1 MEKVYAWFYRTF
13 PESAKMTELRSH
25 RENRQLGP
33 EVVPN
38 VHKERLRAMIIFRS
52 AIVTLSLACGTLLVP
67 ASAQEQ
73 KPAQQLV
80 QYIRDAQRAGLKVPQ
95 IRENAIKAGWGE
107 AAVDGAIGALDAP
120 PEGLPADI
128 AKMAAEKSA
137 ATKEPEGGTPK
148 LAQQKEPEQKPVD
161 QKPVEQKPTEA
172 KAPEGAVN
180 PEVEALRAKSLAAN
194 GTEYQIGEGDVLQ
207 VAVWGEP
214 SASVQSV
221 TVRTDGKISMPLIKE
236 VQVAGLTPAQVE
248 ATVQDQLGKIIKSP
262 DVTVIVV
269 QINSKKIYLTGAV
282 KREGPLKYT
291 YRMTVLQAIS
301 EAGGLTDYAKRK
313 KIYVLHHENGRE
325 YKLPFDYTA
334 VLKGERM
341 EQNIFLSPGDH
352 IVVP

>member
-1 MEKVYAWFYRTF
+1 M
-13 PESAKMTELRSH
+13 
-25 RENRQLGP
+25 
-33 EVVPN
+33 
-38 VHKERLRAMIIFRS
+38 FRS
-52 AIVTLSLACGTLLVP
+52 AVIALSLASGTLIVP
-67 ASAQEQ
+67 ANAQDQ
-73 KPAQQLV
+73 KPATQLV
-80 QYIRDAQRAGLKVPQ
+80 QYIRDAQRAGLKVPE
-95 IRENAIKAGWGE
+95 IRQNAIKAGWAE
-107 AAVDGAIGALDAP
+107 EAVDGAIGSLDAP
-120 PEGLPADI
+120 PRGLPPDI
-128 AKMAAEKSA
+128 AKMAAEKPA
-137 ATKEPEGGTPK
+137 AKPASSDLDGGTPK
-148 LAQQKEPEQKPVD
+148 VAQQKEPD

-172 KAPEGAVN
+172 KPAEAEGAAAPKAQEGGAAN
-180 PEVEALRAKSLAAN
+180 PEAEALRAKSAAAS
-194 GTEYQIGEGDVLQ
+194 GTEYQIGEGDILQ

-214 SASVQSV
+214 TASVQSV

-248 ATVQDQLGKIIKSP
+248 ATVQDQLGKMIKAP

-325 YKLPFDYTA
+325 YKLPFDYSA

>member
-1 MEKVYAWFYRTF
+1 MF
-13 PESAKMTELRSH
+13 M
-25 RENRQLGP
+25 
-33 EVVPN
+33 
-38 VHKERLRAMIIFRS
+38 FRS
-52 AIVTLSLACGTLLVP
+52 AIVALSLACGTLLVP

-73 KPAQQLV
+73 KPVQELV

-95 IRENAIKAGWGE
+95 IRENAIKAGWAE
-107 AAVDGAIGALDAP
+107 AAVDSAIGALDAP
-120 PEGLPADI
+120 PAGLPPDI
-128 AKMAAEKSA
+128 AKMAAEKSPA
-137 ATKEPEGGTPK
+137 AKEPEGGTPK
-148 LAQQKEPEQKPVD
+148 LAQQKEPEQKPT
-161 QKPVEQKPTEA
+161 EAKPTEA
-172 KAPEGAVN
+172 KPAEGDGAAAPKAPPATEGQAN

-194 GTEYQIGEGDVLQ
+194 GTEYSIGEGDVLQ

-248 ATVQDQLGKIIKSP
+248 ATVQDQLGKIIKAP

-313 KIYVLHHENGRE
+313 KIYILHHENGRE